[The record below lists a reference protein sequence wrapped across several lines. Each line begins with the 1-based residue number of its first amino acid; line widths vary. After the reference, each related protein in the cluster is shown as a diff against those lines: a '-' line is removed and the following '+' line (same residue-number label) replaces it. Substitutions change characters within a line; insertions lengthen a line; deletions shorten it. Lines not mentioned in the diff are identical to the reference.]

1 MEYLGAILSYDNF
14 EGRTIRHRSDK
25 ADTAF
30 KQLGKVLRVNG
41 VLTAGHRL
49 RIYIAI
55 VVSSL
60 LYGLVFVGITAEVV
74 RKLSSDIAQHLRK
87 VLRIY
92 EHGISNE
99 EVLERAQIRPMQLL
113 YQRISRLCRQIT
125 IDEGRSAALK
135 HPEQVRA
142 QAILEQ
148 VAALR
153 CGAHGLTVLSGRKTA
168 ICSVD
173 CPVCGLAFGTAEG
186 LSQHLHRRHPDV
198 RRGSKLR
205 FCRAEQSLFGVPICR
220 FCHFRA
226 HDWSSLRKHLES
238 GSCPWVQR
246 QIIEGYTVE
255 DLLTRIQDHEA
266 QHPPQPPAAALV
278 EDELAKARLLLQDGA
293 FDPKSDGGAIRCL
306 AQQCILCSQRIR
318 YSARIKPHW
327 QIQHPGAWEASHHSA
342 SSGSAS
348 LVALFRKPCVF
359 CGSQA
364 KNTRGHASQCPA
376 LFQALAAK
384 ALLQQGCTLQ
394 QAAAAGFT
402 IGNRPRGLRQGS
414 LMEHWAKQGSVSEKA
429 PALPQRGCAPP
440 TQAPVSITADNPI
453 NPPPLPVV
461 LPQDWI
467 LRLVLR
473 NPHNHC
479 YANAGFLA
487 LLHALEGLSSFPR
500 ALRSLR
506 TAAYQAAQRNAGLT
520 LASQFP
526 LRSLLRHWHF
536 GPAQQ
541 DTLEFITPLIQAAG
555 IDAGRW
561 EARLLAEGR
570 VSKQAEGVGPIMLPA
585 VERNVTLQEA
595 LTQWHRQ
602 GFPHA
607 LCAASDLLLFG
618 LHRYA
623 GVNKSFSEVWFDEDV
638 KVPVFGDRL
647 QVRWHVYQVVAAVLH
662 FGATPRAGHYRS
674 LLRCSDAWH
683 FTQDGTELAMY
694 SAFRPQSAQSTAP
707 TESGAQASDPKKQ
720 RTSDGGYGSGAG
732 RRGWKPTGQKRQW
745 QPSSAWEAWDAAA
758 GDHTAAEAEIAKLKA
773 CMAQLQRMV
782 LRHEDSI
789 NIAKIE
795 VSYVAH
801 FRIDAP
807 NSLVRSIFL
816 AADTWRK
823 ARENAPQTINKPL
836 RATLLKCVFMELRT
850 RIAEMSQEQSQRLES
865 LGWFDPKTQVWSY
878 LKWNAQEKSLE
889 RDSSKPGVTTEA
901 VLSIMD
907 DIDKAVPQPYAVTRF
922 HPTRPL
928 AAEMKGESLTFM
940 VQFGQQNDHAE
951 KLCTVVPVLCGL
963 AVTQLIAMAI
973 KPEYLQGFAWE
984 FQDAGSG
991 YTARDSGATPILGV
1005 CLNGIERPQNQTE
1018 CLALALISHG
1028 QASWTQLQR
1037 LMQTMPKDASMRWPQ
1052 QPAPDMAMP
1061 HRVTVGAWHRGPMTG
1076 LHVTMRRF
1084 PWCSRV
1090 FAGLLSTW
1098 DPRHAFTSA
1107 TMSLNVLA
1115 APHRDSHNM
1124 ATSLNLCM
1132 PCSLFQ
1138 GGELFIQ
1145 DEEGLSQLQNGGPRG
1160 HVISLS
1166 TPVKFHPRRSVDERG
1181 GKRSFP
1187 RSDVLP
1193 LH

>member
-1 MEYLGAILSYDNF
+1 AILSYDNF

-113 YQRISRLCRQIT
+113 FQRISRLCRQIT

-135 HPEQVRA
+135 RPEQVRA
-142 QAILEQ
+142 QAILDQ
-148 VAALR
+148 VAALK

-246 QIIEGYTVE
+246 QIIDGSTVE
-255 DLLTRIQDHEA
+255 DLLTRIRDFEA

-278 EDELAKARLLLQDGA
+278 EDELAKARLLLQV
-293 FDPKSDGGAIRCL
+293 L
-306 AQQCILCSQRIR
+306 SQD
-318 YSARIKPHW
+318 
-327 QIQHPGAWEASHHSA
+327 
-342 SSGSAS
+342 
-348 LVALFRKPCVF
+348 
-359 CGSQA
+359 QA
-364 KNTRGHASQCPA
+364 
-376 LFQALAAK
+376 ALADP
-384 ALLQQGCTLQ
+384 T
-394 QAAAAGFT
+394 
-402 IGNRPRGLRQGS
+402 PRGLGGQPPQCKFRVGQFGLRQGS

-440 TQAPVSITADNPI
+440 TQAPVSVTADNPI

-461 LPQDWI
+461 FPPDWI

-506 TAAYQAAQRNAGLT
+506 TAAYQAAQRNTSLT

-623 GVNKSFSEVWFDEDV
+623 GVNKSFSEV
-638 KVPVFGDRL
+638 
-647 QVRWHVYQVVAAVLH
+647 VAAVLH

-732 RRGWKPTGQKRQW
+732 KRGWKPTGQKRQW

-758 GDHTAAEAEIAKLKA
+758 DDHTAAEAEIAKLKA
-773 CMAQLQRMV
+773 CMAQLQRMI

-850 RIAEMSQEQSQRLES
+850 RIAEMSQE
-865 LGWFDPKTQVWSY
+865 
-878 LKWNAQEKSLE
+878 KSLE
-889 RDSSKPGVTTEA
+889 RDGSKPGVTTEA

-973 KPEYLQGFAWE
+973 KPEYLQGFAGE
-984 FQDAGSG
+984 FQVAGALVISDV
-991 YTARDSGATPILGV
+991 ASGAVTVLYPGQSTELEMEDSCLPAAHRRPEAEDLLAEECDAVMMSERLDRRHEGARSIHGHMDIFEGIYMAGVKPLTEAEDGLKFDLMGKQIYLLRGV

-1018 CLALALISHG
+1018 YLALALISHG

-1037 LMQTMPKDASMRWPQ
+1037 LMRTMPRDASIRWPQ

-1098 DPRHAFTSA
+1098 DPNHAFTSA

-1115 APHRDSHNM
+1115 APHR
-1124 ATSLNLCM
+1124 
-1132 PCSLFQ
+1132 

-1166 TPVKFHPRRSVDERG
+1166 TPV
-1181 GKRSFP
+1181 
-1187 RSDVLP
+1187 
-1193 LH
+1193 